1 MRLTNAKTFVN
12 FGVRDIGGGAV
23 TQIDDIAVDC
33 FKFSILWYFFS
44 TCDGYEGVRNTTII

>member
-44 TCDGYEGVRNTTII
+44 TCDGYEGFRNTTII